1 MPLTNPGVF
10 NIVKGKWRYYCELP
24 GTDDSIVFV
33 IIKAPTQ
40 ADDLMNNF
48 DNLASL
54 LAQNPEADFVG
65 YVRKEVNVTGVS
77 GVNIIQNNTTNA
89 VDVDAPDQT
98 WGAAQPA
105 NALGGMIVAYK
116 PTATSTDPDYIPLF
130 YFPYVGTTN
139 GSDLIATVHAN
150 GLAGDT

>member
-10 NIVKGKWRYYCELP
+10 NNVKGKWRYYCELP
-24 GTDDSIVFV
+24 GQNDSIVFV

-54 LAQNPEADFVG
+54 LAQNPEADFPG
-65 YVRKEVNVTGVS
+65 YVRKFTTITGVS
-77 GVNIIQNNTTNA
+77 GINIIQNNTTNA
-89 VDVDAPDQT
+89 VDADHPDLT
-98 WGAAQPA
+98 WGAAQPT
-105 NALGGMIVAYK
+105 NSLGGIIAAYK
-116 PTATSTDPDYIPLF
+116 PETNSIDSVIVPLF
-130 YFPYVGTTN
+130 FFPYVGTTN
-139 GSDLIATVHAN
+139 GSDLIAQVHAA

>member
-1 MPLTNPGVF
+1 MALTNPGVF
-10 NIVKGKWRYYCELP
+10 NFVKAKWRYYCELP
-24 GTDDSIVFV
+24 GLTDSIMFV

-54 LAQNPEADFVG
+54 LAQNPEADFPG
-65 YVRKEVNVTGVS
+65 YVRKFTTITGAS
-77 GVNIIQNNTTNA
+77 GINLIQNNTTNA
-89 VDVDAPDQT
+89 VDADHPDLT
-98 WGAAQPA
+98 WSAAGPT
-105 NALGGMIVAYK
+105 NSLGGVIAVYK
-116 PTATSTDPDYIPLF
+116 PVSNSIDSDCIPLF

>member
-1 MPLTNPGVF
+1 MALTNPGVF
-10 NIVKGKWRYYCELP
+10 NIAKGKWRYYCELP
-24 GTDDSIVFV
+24 GTTDAIVFV

-65 YVRKEVNVTGVS
+65 YSRKQVTATGVS
-77 GVNIIQNNTTNA
+77 GINIIQNNTANT

-98 WGAAQPA
+98 WGAAQPT
-105 NALGGMIVAYK
+105 NSLGGMIVVYK
-116 PTATSTDPDYIPLF
+116 PTTTSTDSDCVPLF

-139 GSDLIATVHAN
+139 GSDLIATVHAS
-150 GLAGDT
+150 GLAGDS

>member
-1 MPLTNPGVF
+1 MALTNPGVF
-10 NIVKGKWRYYCELP
+10 NFVKAKWRYYCELP
-24 GTDDSIVFV
+24 GLTDSIVFV

-40 ADDLMNNF
+40 ADDLINNF

-65 YVRKEVNVTGVS
+65 YVRKFISVTGAT
-77 GVNIIQNNTTNA
+77 GINIIQNNTTNT

-98 WGAAQPA
+98 WGAAQPT
-105 NALGGMIVAYK
+105 NALGGMIVGYK
-116 PTATSTDPDYIPLF
+116 PASNSPDSDIVPLF
-130 YFPYVGTTN
+130 FFPYVGTTN
-139 GSDLIATVHAN
+139 GSDLIAQVHAA